1 MFVFVRCYWSPAVA
15 LSVRQPGEGR
25 GWFRDWFQLR
35 SLCSSSGLETW
46 QKLLPLEPDH
56 SRAHQFYAIFL
67 RRTHTCPSFPFKE
80 DLWLRKRTYFGGRS
94 EGRMGNC
101 AYELFQLRV
110 DYETAICSLERVF
123 NKIANF
129 KRISF
134 HSLSVTLTAPR
145 SRRDRENTDLSPFY
159 FSYLQESIKGVL
171 FKFLPSSLGESWKS
185 N

>member
-1 MFVFVRCYWSPAVA
+1 
-15 LSVRQPGEGR
+15 
-25 GWFRDWFQLR
+25 
-35 SLCSSSGLETW
+35 
-46 QKLLPLEPDH
+46 
-56 SRAHQFYAIFL
+56 
-67 RRTHTCPSFPFKE
+67 
-80 DLWLRKRTYFGGRS
+80 
-94 EGRMGNC
+94 MGNC

-171 FKFLPSSLGESWKS
+171 FKFLPSSLGES
-185 N
+185 